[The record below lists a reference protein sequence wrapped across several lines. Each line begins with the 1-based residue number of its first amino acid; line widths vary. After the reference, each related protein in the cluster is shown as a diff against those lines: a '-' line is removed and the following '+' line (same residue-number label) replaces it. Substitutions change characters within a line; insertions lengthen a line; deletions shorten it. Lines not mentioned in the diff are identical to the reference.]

1 MLLNRRK
8 FVPGSVAI
16 SGLTVLVEGLEDIII
31 NALAPLKLVGISLPL
46 WLPAQLNNE
55 AIDEGYIKREG
66 PS

>member
-1 MLLNRRK
+1 
-8 FVPGSVAI
+8 VD
-16 SGLTVLVEGLEDIII
+16 GLEDIII

-55 AIDEGYIKREG
+55 TIDDGYIKQEG